1 MYQSSA
7 VKIYNRLEDNFHI
20 SNKKA
25 MFIWASMIVLSVI
38 IGIATFFIAAIFLW
52 PLIGLATWH
61 AYLDTIDAQEF
72 PRHKEGITSV
82 PRFLD

>member
-25 MFIWASMIVLSVI
+25 MFINLRNYYEALGRDV
-38 IGIATFFIAAIFLW
+38 F
-52 PLIGLATWH
+52 
-61 AYLDTIDAQEF
+61 
-72 PRHKEGITSV
+72 
-82 PRFLD
+82 